1 MSCLSNGV
9 VSAYSSTSKQASIG
23 LMLDLLVIRELM
35 LACYLLIS
43 VLAMLTYNLLAAY
56 FIKSYAKIIY
66 LYIYYSVVVC

>member
-1 MSCLSNGV
+1 
-9 VSAYSSTSKQASIG
+9 
-23 LMLDLLVIRELM
+23 MLDLLVIRELM